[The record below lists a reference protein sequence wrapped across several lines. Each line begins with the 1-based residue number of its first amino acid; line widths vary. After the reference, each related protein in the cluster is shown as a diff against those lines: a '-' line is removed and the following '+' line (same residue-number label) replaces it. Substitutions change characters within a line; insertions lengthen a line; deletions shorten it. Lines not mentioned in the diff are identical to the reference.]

1 MIDISRV
8 IIAVILMI
16 TPWVMF
22 ELGKSATEYEL
33 KIKENDRKIA
43 ILKSFV
49 EKESWNCY
57 EKN

>member
-1 MIDISRV
+1 MSDISRA

-22 ELGKSATEYEL
+22 ELGKSVAECESE
-33 KIKENDRKIA
+33 IKENDIKIS

-49 EKESWNCY
+49 KWY
-57 EKN
+57 EEHKND